1 MKNILL
7 SLILFGTIS
16 SFANESLK
24 VDPSAQ
30 AKADKQMK
38 IQNRNVIKHVVKEL
52 LSNLPQRIDNYTTF
66 TEISSDDL
74 TLNYTFEINTG
85 SKSDEAV
92 IKEDKPRMTPYIKEG
107 ICQSSKR
114 FLQSDI
120 NIKYIYKSAPTKK
133 ELFSFYVEAKDCLK
147 FWK

>member
-16 SFANESLK
+16 SFANETLK

-30 AKADKQMK
+30 AKANKQMK
-38 IQNRNVIKHVVKEL
+38 IQNRNVIEHVVKEL
-52 LSNLPQRIDNYTTF
+52 SSNLPQRIDNYTTF
-66 TEISSDDL
+66 IEISSDDL

-92 IKEDKPRMTPYIKEG
+92 IKEDEPRMASYIKER

-114 FLQSDI
+114 FT
-120 NIKYIYKSAPTKK
+120 NEYIK
-133 ELFSFYVEAKDCLK
+133 
-147 FWK
+147 